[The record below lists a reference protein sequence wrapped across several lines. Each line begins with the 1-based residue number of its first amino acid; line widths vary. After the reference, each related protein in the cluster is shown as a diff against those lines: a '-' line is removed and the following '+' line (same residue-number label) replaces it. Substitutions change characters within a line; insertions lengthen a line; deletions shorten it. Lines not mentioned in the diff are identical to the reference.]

1 MADVNV
7 AAIELCK
14 EDELNEKENFGSLL
28 PCRKL
33 SPLEPFIK
41 LEEYFM
47 LERDRGK
54 YLLYMAAI
62 DSAVH
67 QILAS
72 RPNTRSSVVKC
83 LVLGPGLGRLIAFC
97 LDACKQQGA
106 NAVVHVLEANPLAV
120 EFLRKQF
127 GDLLGKTVYIYDPFI
142 FHPDLSVKDLP
153 EPFHALYRS
162 FDIITSELLGC
173 FGDDE
178 FLPELTASLYNL
190 FLHPTKG
197 IPIPQSWSTYVVPIT
212 SALTIDHLKNHKKSL
227 SAGYTMGVPE
237 DCLFVSNAKLAWD
250 GDCRKAEDVYQTE
263 LEFKCAVSTDYN
275 NNDEENDDDGNDSDD
290 DERNDVDNEEC
301 FVAEICKDKSM
312 QDVSG
317 CIVNNSPN
325 VKGNKQLLHLP
336 PTKTAP
342 TELAKEHVKEN
353 LNNSSTLMR
362 KQSSKI
368 YIHGMLGFFTAVLF
382 PDIIIDTRST
392 NIHQR
397 NCFHWESFF
406 FPFLNPI
413 SLDSKGTKKLLFSLK
428 RKLERVRDREDKLIK
443 LKLWYEWQAYSEDF
457 QEKSS
462 KNKCARKDAYNLGTR
477 CIYNKDGETDA
488 VYLNCK

>member
-14 EDELNEKENFGSLL
+14 EDELNEKEKFGSLL

-106 NAVVHVLEANPLAV
+106 NAVVHVLEANPSAV

-212 SALTIDHLKNHKKSL
+212 SALTVDHLKNHKKSL
-227 SAGYTMGVPE
+227 SAG
-237 DCLFVSNAKLAWD
+237 
-250 GDCRKAEDVYQTE
+250 
-263 LEFKCAVSTDYN
+263 
-275 NNDEENDDDGNDSDD
+275 
-290 DERNDVDNEEC
+290 
-301 FVAEICKDKSM
+301 
-312 QDVSG
+312 
-317 CIVNNSPN
+317 
-325 VKGNKQLLHLP
+325 
-336 PTKTAP
+336 
-342 TELAKEHVKEN
+342 
-353 LNNSSTLMR
+353 TLMR

-406 FPFLNPI
+406 FPFLKPI

-462 KNKCARKDAYNLGTR
+462 KKKCARKDAYNLGTQ